1 MTKTSVAIVGATGY
15 TGVEILKILLRHP
28 RVQVTS
34 LTAKVEGTIRIQ
46 DEFPELKGTVAM
58 DCSAVNVDEVCR
70 KAEIVFLSLPHTVS
84 MQFAPAFLQ
93 AGKKVI
99 DLSADYRFSRPEEY
113 EKWYGAPHTDPE
125 GLSRAVYGLP
135 ELFREKVKKAR
146 LVANPG
152 CFPTGAILGIYPAAR
167 AGLLAS
173 PEAIVDA
180 KTGVTGAGRKASLP
194 LLFPEVNENFKA
206 YNLATHKHT
215 PEIASI
221 LGAALGREMTIEFAP
236 HLLPVNRG
244 ILSTI
249 YLKLAAPTTEEEVIG
264 IYQRQYGNEPFIR
277 VYPKGSLP
285 QLKEAAGTNNCLI
298 GIAVNPRTR
307 NLIVVAVIDNL
318 LKGAAGQAV
327 QNMNIMQ
334 GWGETEGFR

>member
-1 MTKTSVAIVGATGY
+1 MTKTPVAIVGATGY

-28 RVQVTS
+28 RAEVAS
-34 LTAKVEGTIRIQ
+34 LTAKVDGTIKIQ
-46 DEFPELKGTVAM
+46 DEFPELKGSLDM
-58 DCSAVNVDEVCR
+58 DCSPVDTEAVCR

-84 MQFAPAFLQ
+84 MRFAPAFLK

-99 DLSADYRFSRPEEY
+99 DLSADYRFPRKEDY
-113 EKWYGAPHTDPE
+113 ESWYGSPHADPE
-125 GLSRAVYGLP
+125 GLSHAVYGLP
-135 ELFREKVKKAR
+135 ELFRERVKKAK
-146 LVANPG
+146 LIANPG
-152 CFPTGAILGIYPAAR
+152 CFPTGAILSIFPAAQ

-180 KTGVTGAGRKASLP
+180 KSGVTGAGRKASLA

-206 YNLATHKHT
+206 YSLTSHKHT
-215 PEIASI
+215 PEIAGVLS
-221 LGAALGREMTIEFAP
+221 AALGKEMRVEFAP

-249 YLKLAAPTTEEEVIG
+249 YLKLAADASEEALLDL
-264 IYQRQYGNEPFIR
+264 YRRRYGNEPFIR
-277 VYPKGSLP
+277 IYPKGALP
-285 QLKEAAGTNNCLI
+285 QLREAVGTNNCLI
-298 GIAVNPRTR
+298 GLKFNPRTK
-307 NLIVVAVIDNL
+307 NLILVAAIDNL

-334 GWGETEGFR
+334 GWEESAGLR